1 VASCGRIRYR
11 RCSRYS
17 LGFFRFRVSGAP
29 KPSPN
34 DRDHRS
40 ARAHK
45 SITFFLKNSIILLK
59 FFRARPIR
67 LLYGGNAM
75 KNQIENILKSTKN
88 ETGTSWSSR
97 LYAIDFGSPDLARK
111 MRVLIEASSV
121 GEAQELF
128 WSLSQI
134 QKLSSVAIAEIL
146 AVSNGCGNVYFI

>member
-1 VASCGRIRYR
+1 
-11 RCSRYS
+11 
-17 LGFFRFRVSGAP
+17 
-29 KPSPN
+29 
-34 DRDHRS
+34 
-40 ARAHK
+40 
-45 SITFFLKNSIILLK
+45 
-59 FFRARPIR
+59 
-67 LLYGGNAM
+67 M